1 MTKITIGAR
10 SSKLSLAYVAKVKEL
25 LLKNNND
32 LKEENIN
39 FKAIK
44 TSGDLNLNKNISEIG
59 GKNLFCK
66 EIEESLFKKEIDIAV
81 HSLKD
86 MEANENKSLLIGA
99 YLKRNDYRDVIISEK
114 IKNISDLRNG
124 VKIGSSSKR
133 RELQLK
139 KINSNISVINIRGNI
154 DTRINKINENK
165 LDGVILAAAG
175 VKSLK
180 LDKKISLTFNCDHI
194 LPAVGQGIIAVQCRK
209 EDKIKNLIKR
219 INDNTT
225 NLCAIAERKMLQT
238 IGGDCDTAIG
248 GLAEIE
254 NHNLKLKA
262 QLFSDSGKESFEYEL
277 TGREVDASFIGKSVG
292 EKIPL
297 KKRKNIKIIKAII
310 ISEILTPEIPL
321 FQTSKNNILKFCN
334 TSI

>member
-10 SSKLSLAYVAKVKEL
+10 GSKLSLAYVAKVKEL

-66 EIEESLFKKEIDIAV
+66 EIEESLLKKEIDIAV

-86 MEANENKSLLIGA
+86 MEANENESLLIGA

-139 KINSNISVINIRGNI
+139 KINNNISVINIRGNI

-262 QLFSDSGKESFEYEL
+262 QLFSDSGQESFEYEL

-292 EKIPL
+292 EKL
-297 KKRKNIKIIKAII
+297 LNLAGEKFKKK
-310 ISEILTPEIPL
+310 
-321 FQTSKNNILKFCN
+321 
-334 TSI
+334 

>member
-10 SSKLSLAYVAKVKEL
+10 GSKLSLAYVAKVKEL

-32 LKEENIN
+32 LNEENIN

-66 EIEESLFKKEIDIAV
+66 EIEESLLKKEIDIAV

-86 MEANENKSLLIGA
+86 MEANENESLLIGA

-114 IKNISDLRNG
+114 IKNISDLKNG

-225 NLCAIAERKMLQT
+225 SLCAIAERKMLQT

-262 QLFSDSGKESFEYEL
+262 QLFSDSGQESFEYEL

-292 EKIPL
+292 EKL
-297 KKRKNIKIIKAII
+297 LNLAGEKFKKK
-310 ISEILTPEIPL
+310 
-321 FQTSKNNILKFCN
+321 
-334 TSI
+334 

>member
-10 SSKLSLAYVAKVKEL
+10 DSKLSLAYVAKVKEL
-25 LLKNNND
+25 LIKNNNE

-44 TSGDLNLNKNISEIG
+44 TSGDLNLNKKISEIG
-59 GKNLFCK
+59 GKSLFCK
-66 EIEESLFKKEIDIAV
+66 EIEECLLNKEIDIAV

-86 MEANENKSLLIGA
+86 MEANENESLLIGA

-114 IKNISDLRNG
+114 IKSISDLRDG

-139 KINSNISVINIRGNI
+139 KINNKISIINIRGNI
-154 DTRINKINENK
+154 DTRINKINKNN
-165 LDGVILAAAG
+165 LDGIILAAAG
-175 VKSLK
+175 VKSLE
-180 LDKKISLTFNCDHI
+180 LDKKIGFTFNCEHL

-209 EDKIKNLIKR
+209 EDEIRNLIKR
-219 INDNTT
+219 INDNATS
-225 NLCAIAERKMLQT
+225 LCATAERKMLQT
-238 IGGDCDTAIG
+238 IGGDCDTALG

-254 NHNLKLKA
+254 NHNLKLKG
-262 QLFSDSGKESFEYEL
+262 QLFSDSGQDSFEYEL

-292 EKIPL
+292 EKL
-297 KKRKNIKIIKAII
+297 LDLAGEKFKKK
-310 ISEILTPEIPL
+310 
-321 FQTSKNNILKFCN
+321 
-334 TSI
+334 

>member
-10 SSKLSLAYVAKVKEL
+10 GSKLSLAYVAKVKEL
-25 LLKNNND
+25 LIKNNND
-32 LKEENIN
+32 LKEENIT

-66 EIEESLFKKEIDIAV
+66 EIEESLLKKEIDIAV

-86 MEANENKSLLIGA
+86 MEANENESLLIAA

-114 IKNISDLRNG
+114 IKSISDLKNG

-139 KINSNISVINIRGNI
+139 KINNEISVINIRGNI
-154 DTRINKINENK
+154 DTRINRINENN
-165 LDGVILAAAG
+165 LDGIILAAAG

-180 LDKKISLTFNCDHI
+180 LDKRISLTFDCEHI

-209 EDKIKNLIKR
+209 EDEIKNLIKK
-219 INDNTT
+219 INDSTT
-225 NLCAIAERKMLQT
+225 SICAIAERKMLQT

-262 QLFSDSGKESFEYEL
+262 QLFSDSGQESFEYEL
-277 TGREVDASFIGKSVG
+277 IGREVDASFIGKSVG
-292 EKIPL
+292 EKL
-297 KKRKNIKIIKAII
+297 LDLAGEKFKKK
-310 ISEILTPEIPL
+310 
-321 FQTSKNNILKFCN
+321 
-334 TSI
+334 

>member
-10 SSKLSLAYVAKVKEL
+10 GSKLSLAYVAKVKEL

-32 LKEENIN
+32 LKEENIY

-66 EIEESLFKKEIDIAV
+66 EIEESLLKKEIDIAV

-86 MEANENKSLLIGA
+86 MEANENESLLIGA

-139 KINSNISVINIRGNI
+139 KINRNISVINIRGNI

-180 LDKKISLTFNCDHI
+180 LDKKISFIFNCEHI

-262 QLFSDSGKESFEYEL
+262 QLFSDSGQESFEYEL

-292 EKIPL
+292 EKL
-297 KKRKNIKIIKAII
+297 LNLAGEKFKKK
-310 ISEILTPEIPL
+310 
-321 FQTSKNNILKFCN
+321 
-334 TSI
+334 